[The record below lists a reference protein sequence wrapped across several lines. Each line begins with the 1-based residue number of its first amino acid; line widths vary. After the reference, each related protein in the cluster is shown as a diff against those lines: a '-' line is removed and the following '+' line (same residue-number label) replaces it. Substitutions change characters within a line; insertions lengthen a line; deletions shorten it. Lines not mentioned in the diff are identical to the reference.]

1 MVSTIAP
8 LLSSIEDAVE
18 AILLTAHKED
28 FGQEENSKQPP
39 CSPYMKELQAFLERI
54 SKDFLQHFTCK
65 VKHIDGEGGGG
76 KFSFEVVKCCLVI
89 CQFSKENQYIIYISH
104 KMAYPLASVQNT

>member
-76 KFSFEVVKCCLVI
+76 
-89 CQFSKENQYIIYISH
+89 
-104 KMAYPLASVQNT
+104 

>member
-76 KFSFEVVKCCLVI
+76 NFLFKLSNAVWSFVNFPKRI
-89 CQFSKENQYIIYISH
+89 NI
-104 KMAYPLASVQNT
+104 